1 MDDATLH
8 IPLPYDSSIGV
19 DFVQFILDDQA
30 IRAGLTVVWF
40 LAGELSCRVGL
51 FHFEDV
57 LIFLLT
63 WLVVLKRVSGR
74 LGEIDGLQ
82 VLEYPC

>member
-30 IRAGLTVVWF
+30 IRAGLTVV
-40 LAGELSCRVGL
+40 
-51 FHFEDV
+51 
-57 LIFLLT
+57 
-63 WLVVLKRVSGR
+63 
-74 LGEIDGLQ
+74 
-82 VLEYPC
+82 